1 MKLRCVLKIYPS
13 GTATNAE
20 IVKKIKDEAKSR
32 MNDIQRMCN
41 RFTGGTVKFRYGDF
55 NGYETTK
62 EFKSD
67 WIMYRRALDDVFDC
81 DLEQISLDYDATL
94 RPRTIIAE
102 LYLQGE

>member
-1 MKLRCVLKIYPS
+1 MKLRCILKIHPS
-13 GTATNAE
+13 GSCTNAE
-20 IVKKIKDEAKSR
+20 IARKLKDEAKSR
-32 MNDIQRMCN
+32 MKDIQRMCN
-41 RFTGGTVKFRYGDF
+41 RFTGGTDF